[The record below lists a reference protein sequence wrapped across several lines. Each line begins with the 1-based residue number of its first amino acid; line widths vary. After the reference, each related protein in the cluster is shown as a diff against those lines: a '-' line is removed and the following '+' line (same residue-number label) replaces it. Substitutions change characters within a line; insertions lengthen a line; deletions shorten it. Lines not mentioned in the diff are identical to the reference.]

1 MSNLSVNT
9 ITDASGGSTA
19 SINGLTP
26 QASNMAGTNAIINGN
41 MAIWQRGTSFTAG
54 GYTADRFNRTGGS
67 VATVSQQTHALG
79 DNPIVGDSSPY
90 FMRLT
95 QTSDGLNT
103 ELLHRL
109 EDVRSFA
116 GTTVTVSFW
125 AKTNNG
131 TEGFN
136 FKLYQNFGT
145 GGSPSALTSACP
157 TSVYTPTTSWQ
168 RYSFVCDIPSIAGKT
183 IGTNNN
189 SFIWVRLA
197 QIRSSNV
204 GFSLDITGVQLE
216 AGSTASPFA
225 HENVATTLSKCQ
237 RYYNRYNAGSSYA
250 GFGNAF
256 GTSTTTF
263 RSTITWPSMRA
274 VPTIT
279 QSNTGINVGPQYTV
293 TSNNTFQIGANS
305 AWVDFTINAAGIA
318 VNQSGIW
325 NASNNAAAYVDFSA
339 EL

>member
-1 MSNLSVNT
+1 MSRARDLANHADGIFEGAVT
-9 ITDASGGSTA
+9 GSLTGNVTGNVTGN
-19 SINGLTP
+19 INGLTP

-41 MAIWQRGTSFTAG
+41 MAIWQRGTTFTAG

-103 ELLHRL
+103 ELLYRL

-145 GGSPSALTSACP
+145 GGSPSALTSACD

-197 QIRSSNV
+197 QIRTSNV

-225 HENVATTLSKCQ
+225 HEFVGDTLQKCQ
-237 RYYNRYNAGSSYA
+237 RYYYKVPSTFLYGANV
-250 GFGNAF
+250 
-256 GTSTTTF
+256 GTN
-263 RSTITWPSMRA
+263 TWRTAVFYKATMRA
-274 VPTIT
+274 APSFSSVQGGGGGTYITEGATSDHVTIGT
-279 QSNTGINVGPQYTV
+279 NGVSSSPYFTSYT
-293 TSNNTFQIGANS
+293 A
-305 AWVDFTINAAGIA
+305 D
-318 VNQSGIW
+318 
-325 NASNNAAAYVDFSA
+325 A